1 MVSVS
6 TIRYSHT
13 VGCYALGGPGFLNPV
28 GLTIGPDGTVY
39 VLSRGHLET
48 TENLRLKRVT
58 LCNVEGDYLGEF
70 STGGAGD
77 GELMWP
83 SSITMDS
90 DERIYVSDEAL
101 QRVSIF
107 DKKGQFLS
115 RWGTQGRG
123 SGEFDRPAGLVVD
136 RDDNILLV
144 DGLNHRVQRYTK
156 DGKFLGGWG
165 SRGAGDGEFNF
176 PWGINVDDAGNVYV
190 ADWRNDRIQK
200 FDADGKHLATF
211 GSSGSGDGQFNRP
224 TGLAIDHDGWMY
236 VADKSNERLQ
246 VLDADG
252 KFVAKFRGQA
262 EFSKWAQQWFDVSN
276 EDLKAEWD
284 AANLAPELDPSPN
297 DFLSY
302 ESGSNISLFWGPSA
316 VQIDAK
322 GNTMVL
328 ETARHRIQVYVKG

>member
-1 MVSVS
+1 MVAVT
-6 TIRYSHT
+6 TIRYIRT

-28 GLTIGPDGTVY
+28 GLTVGPDGVIY

-48 TENLRLKRVT
+48 NENLYLKRVT
-58 LCNVEGDYLGEF
+58 LCNVEGDFLGEF
-70 STGGAGD
+70 GTGGNKD
-77 GELMWP
+77 GNLMWP

-90 DERIYVSDEAL
+90 DEKIYVSDEAL

-115 RWGTQGRG
+115 KWGTQGKG
-123 SGEFDRPAGLVVD
+123 DGQFDRPAGLAAD
-136 RDDNILLV
+136 KDDNILLV

-165 SRGAGDGEFNF
+165 SHGTGDGEFNF
-176 PWGINVDDAGNVYV
+176 PWGINLDDAGNVYV

-211 GSSGSGDGQFNRP
+211 GASGLGDGQFNRP
-224 TGLAIDHDGWMY
+224 TGMAIDRDGTIY

-246 VLDADG
+246 VLDAEG
-252 KFVAKFRGQA
+252 RFVAKFRGQA

-284 AANLAPELDPSPN
+284 AANLAPDLDPSPN
-297 DFLSY
+297 DLLSY

-316 VQIDAK
+316 VQIDAI
-322 GNTMVL
+322 GNILVL
-328 ETARHRIQVYVKG
+328 ETSRHRIQVYAKG